1 MIENIKERL
10 KANSKIDKTWL
21 IKAKKRRK
29 YRLYYDLI
37 FWLKLKW
44 MRLKQTNFYVL

>member
-1 MIENIKERL
+1 MIENIKQRL

-21 IKAKKRRK
+21 IKAKRRK
-29 YRLYYDLI
+29 KYELYYDFL

-44 MRLKQTNFYVL
+44 ISYKRG